1 MSQITYPARITSY
14 YIFFNEDQ
22 VELQLSGV
30 GEFVEVE
37 EDQKNSIQKIANIE
51 FVPID
56 SSNPVDFKS
65 FTNRGGFLQVT
76 RPLYLLT
83 SILVVLEQRSSP
95 LFIDGQGNLF
105 KKSDVAS

>member
-1 MSQITYPARITSY
+1 MITYPARVTSY
-14 YIFFNEDQ
+14 HIFFNEDQ

-30 GEFVEVE
+30 GEFAEVE
-37 EDQKNSIQKIANIE
+37 EDQKNSEQKIANID

-56 SSNPVDFKS
+56 NSNPMDFRS
-65 FTNRGGFLQVT
+65 ITNRGGFLQVT

-95 LFIDGQGNLF
+95 LFIDGNGNLF
-105 KKSDVAS
+105 KKAEVSA